1 MRLFGVSANTAVD
14 ESVASLA
21 FTFASKMT
29 KKQTKSSRITHP
41 IGAIELVMRLAI
53 GVAIVLGLAHIGL
66 LVKTEIDKRM
76 HLRSVMASLERI
88 ENQEKGGLG
97 RTNAPYA

>member
-1 MRLFGVSANTAVD
+1 MCLRLFGASANTAVD

-29 KKQTKSSRITHP
+29 NKQTKSSRITHP

-53 GVAIVLGLAHIGL
+53 GVAIVLG
-66 LVKTEIDKRM
+66 
-76 HLRSVMASLERI
+76 
-88 ENQEKGGLG
+88 
-97 RTNAPYA
+97 